1 MNKNIKKV
9 ANRKNSTNATQTKV
23 ETAKDSNKPMPAVLF
38 AKIQKALRDRK
49 ASISF
54 IYENKSRLHVKL
66 PQEAFFNYHKELK
79 SPQQLYRLLL
89 SMQSDYKSSFYYI
102 N

>member
-1 MNKNIKKV
+1 MNKKDKKA
-9 ANRKNSTNATQTKV
+9 ANRKNSTNATQTTQENNSK
-23 ETAKDSNKPMPAVLF
+23 KPMPAVLF
-38 AKIQKALRDRK
+38 SKIQKALRDRE
-49 ASISF
+49 ASVSF

-66 PQEAFFNYHKELK
+66 PQEAFFNSHKELK

>member
-9 ANRKNSTNATQTKV
+9 ANRNKSTRATQTTQ
-23 ETAKDSNKPMPAVLF
+23 ENNSNKPMPAVLF
-38 AKIQKALRDRK
+38 AKIQKALRDRE
-49 ASISF
+49 ASVSF

-66 PQEAFFNYHKELK
+66 PQEAFFNSQKELK

-89 SMQSDYKSSFYYI
+89 SMQSDYKVSFYYI